1 MTDTQKIAT
10 TKVLVGNDPAATNET
25 VDVYLSIALQKILGR
40 LYPYD
45 STKTAIP
52 EAHHMTQ
59 CELAARLFLRR
70 GAEGEKSHNENGIN
84 RTYDSVDDEDI
95 LSRLT
100 PFIKVV

>member
-10 TKVLVGNDPAATNET
+10 TKVLAGNDPAATDET
-25 VDVYLSIALQKILGR
+25 VSVYLSIALQKILAR
-40 LYPYD
+40 LYPFD
-45 STKTAIP
+45 GTKTTIP

-70 GAEGEKSHNENGIN
+70 GGEGEISHSENGIS
-84 RTYDSVDDEDI
+84 RSYASVDDEDI